1 MDDPASPPPPAP
13 FPDLPSADGDD
24 PGDAGRP
31 GDWRSALAAIY
42 ALEMPVVCSAC
53 RQEIHQLYVVRLYRA
68 KVNFVSSLPRSGRV
82 LVCPRC
88 RTLVPGELGGV
99 L

>member
-1 MDDPASPPPPAP
+1 MDDPASPPPSAP
-13 FPDLPSADGDD
+13 FPGLPDGEDVAGDD
-24 PGDAGRP
+24 RP

-42 ALEMPVVCSAC
+42 ALEVPVVCGSC

-82 LVCPRC
+82 LVCPHC

>member
-1 MDDPASPPPPAP
+1 MDEPTSPPPSATAAGEDDVAAA
-13 FPDLPSADGDD
+13 DLD
-24 PGDAGRP
+24 RP

-42 ALEMPVVCSAC
+42 ALELPVVCSAC
-53 RQEIHQLYVVRLYRA
+53 RQEIDQLYVVRLYRS

-82 LVCPRC
+82 LVCPKC